1 LGAFFD
7 AVQTFWAHL
16 SAVRWGPLGIAL
28 GFHVLKLIVRSFA
41 WRNILA
47 AAYPGERIGRLS
59 VFCAYAAGVG
69 VNAVAPARAGDLV
82 KLYLVK
88 RRVPGSAYPTLAP
101 TLVVETLFDFFAAAA
116 VFLFAL
122 SAGVLP
128 SAQVIKRLPSV
139 DWSWPLSHPN
149 ATIVIAAV
157 LLIVLLLV
165 GMRAGRRVEHFR
177 QQVGRGFAIL
187 SDFRAYLRLVVT
199 WQALSWGCRL
209 ATIYFCLRAFRLT
222 PSVHNTLVVQA
233 VESLSTL
240 LPFTPGGAGTK
251 QGLTVFALH
260 ERSASAEVS
269 FSVGM
274 NIAVTG
280 ASVVIGFA
288 ALFLMAR
295 TLRWRRLANKQKEE
309 SATA

>member
-28 GFHVLKLIVRSFA
+28 GFHVLKLVVRSFA

-59 VFCAYAAGVG
+59 VFGAYAAGVG

-101 TLVVETLFDFFAAAA
+101 TLAVETLFDFFAAGA

-274 NIAVTG
+274 NIAVTV

>member
-1 LGAFFD
+1 
-7 AVQTFWAHL
+7 
-16 SAVRWGPLGIAL
+16 
-28 GFHVLKLIVRSFA
+28 
-41 WRNILA
+41 
-47 AAYPGERIGRLS
+47 
-59 VFCAYAAGVG
+59 
-69 VNAVAPARAGDLV
+69 
-82 KLYLVK
+82 
-88 RRVPGSAYPTLAP
+88 
-101 TLVVETLFDFFAAAA
+101 
-116 VFLFAL
+116 
-122 SAGVLP
+122 
-128 SAQVIKRLPSV
+128 
-139 DWSWPLSHPN
+139 
-149 ATIVIAAV
+149 V

-274 NIAVTG
+274 NIAVTV